1 MVHVGASSPAVA
13 TFWRKPLRA
22 LVKLKRPTFAPLL
35 HGRPR
40 ASADRP
46 EMVTTPPKPR
56 LKSAAARVST
66 VAARRSQ
73 SNRGAH
79 IMRGTRLGHI
89 FTRIAVAV
97 AMTFILAIVSGRFD
111 TLLVAKKSEIVLTVR

>member
-1 MVHVGASSPAVA
+1 VVGVGASFAAVA

-22 LVKLKRPTFAPLL
+22 LVKPKRPMRAQLSY
-35 HGRPR
+35 RWPR

-56 LKSAAARVST
+56 LKSAAARAST
-66 VAARRSQ
+66 VAARRSR

-79 IMRGTRLGHI
+79 LMTGNRLGHI
-89 FTRIAVAV
+89 CARIAVAI

-111 TLLVAKKSEIVLTVR
+111 TLVVAKKYESVLNVR